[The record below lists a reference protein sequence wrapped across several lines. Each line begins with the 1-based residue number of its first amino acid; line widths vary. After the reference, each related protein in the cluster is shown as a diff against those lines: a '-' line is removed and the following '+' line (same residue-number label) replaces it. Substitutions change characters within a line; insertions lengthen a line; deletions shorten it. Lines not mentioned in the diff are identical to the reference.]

1 MKLFLVVAL
10 TILCACGEDPTTPS
24 NVSLIGSW
32 TSASENLFTLSD
44 IRMEV
49 NQQDTGI
56 VKGHW
61 FAHSTGGNAG
71 CAVATPCDGDGF
83 VVGRNTI
90 SRVEIELLGA
100 GKFDGRLVDDHT
112 LRGTFAL
119 GDRYDTVTFTRKS
132 LTPSITM
139 VTR

>member
-1 MKLFLVVAL
+1 MKLILTFALIVA
-10 TILCACGEDPTTPS
+10 CACSPEPTTPS

-32 TSASENLFTLSD
+32 SSPSKNLFTLSN
-44 IRMEV
+44 IRMEL
-49 NQQDTGI
+49 NQQDTGV
-56 VKGHW
+56 VKGKW
-61 FAHSTGGNAG
+61 FAKGTGGNGG
-71 CAVATPCDGDGF
+71 CPDKTPCDGNGF

-119 GDRYDTVTFTRKS
+119 GSDYDTVTFSRTS
-132 LTPSITM
+132 LTPAVTV

>member
-1 MKLFLVVAL
+1 MKL
-10 TILCACGEDPTTPS
+10 ILAFTLLIACACAEDPTTPS

-32 TSASENLFTLSD
+32 SSASVNLFTLSD
-44 IRMEV
+44 IRMEL

-56 VKGHW
+56 VKGKW
-61 FAHSTGGNAG
+61 FAKGTGGNGG
-71 CAVATPCDGDGF
+71 CPVGTPCDGDGF
-83 VVGRNTI
+83 VVGRSTI

-100 GKFDGRLVDDHT
+100 GKFDGRLVDDQT

-132 LTPSITM
+132 LTPQITM